1 MPRRPTGK
9 PKGQPRKF
17 QTAEEFEEMAVR
29 YVEHCRDNGEF
40 PNIAGFCVFCDMS
53 DDTFYRLKEY
63 YCESYKKVQMLLE
76 NAAINSRFGT
86 DTWRIFYVKNKFGY
100 QVRIQNDVSV
110 ADTIEALFENKS
122 LKF

>member
-9 PKGQPRKF
+9 PNGRPRKF
-17 QTAEEFEEMAVR
+17 NTGEEFEEKAVQ

-53 DDTFYRLKEY
+53 YDTYSRLKGDF
-63 YCESYKKVQMLLE
+63 CESYKKVQLLLE

-100 QVRIQNDVSV
+100 QDRIQNDVNV
-110 ADTIEALFENKS
+110 AGTIEALFENKS

>member
-40 PNIAGFCVFCDMS
+40 PNVAGFCVFCDMS
-53 DDTFYRLKEY
+53 DDTYYRLKEY
-63 YCESYKKVQMLLE
+63 YCESYKKVQLLLE
-76 NAAINSRFGT
+76 NAALNSRAAS
-86 DTWRIFYVKNKFGY
+86 DTVRIFYMKNKCGY
-100 QVRIQNDVSV
+100 ADRVQADVNV
-110 ADTIEALFENKS
+110 AGTIEALFENKS